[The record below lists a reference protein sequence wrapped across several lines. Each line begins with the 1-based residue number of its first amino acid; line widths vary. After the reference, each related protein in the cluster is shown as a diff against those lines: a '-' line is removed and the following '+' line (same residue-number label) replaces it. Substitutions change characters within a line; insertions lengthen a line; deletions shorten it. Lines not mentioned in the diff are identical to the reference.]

1 MSSLLPKGGIEEQ
14 GRASTCLV
22 SPRGAVAELECILH
36 FLRVWHC
43 GLGMAEAVL
52 ERAVGVGA
60 DKKFTGESPCL

>member
-1 MSSLLPKGGIEEQ
+1 M
-14 GRASTCLV
+14 
-22 SPRGAVAELECILH
+22 AELECILH